1 MTSQTQQ
8 HSAWLAAHHAELT
21 AGDLWLHYFSIGG
34 YLTEFELDAYLHGM
48 FPIPQG
54 EGNTVALALNELI
67 DDLPRRPRA
76 HYVVG
81 PPPDQ
86 HRPAAPSSRSPDDD

>member
-8 HSAWLAAHHAELT
+8 QSSWLAAHHAELT

-48 FPIPQG
+48 LPIPQG

-76 HYVVG
+76 EYVQG
-81 PPPDQ
+81 PSADQ
-86 HRPAAPSSRSPDDD
+86 RPPAAPCGGAPADE